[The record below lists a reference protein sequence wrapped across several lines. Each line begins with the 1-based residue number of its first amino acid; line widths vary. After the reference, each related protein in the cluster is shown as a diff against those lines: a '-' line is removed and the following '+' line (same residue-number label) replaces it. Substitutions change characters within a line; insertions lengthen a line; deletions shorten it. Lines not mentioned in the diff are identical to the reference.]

1 VFLIHGRIYM
11 SMTHKIK
18 YGVNDLGQAT
28 ALICAGFE
36 VIDLTPNPDSDRVTF
51 YFKPSERIAET
62 TQLYWSG
69 KLTVDAKQYW
79 QEMKNLKTRLYSL
92 R

>member
-1 VFLIHGRIYM
+1 MNSNHN
-11 SMTHKIK
+11 IK

-36 VIDLTPNPDSDRVTF
+36 VIDLAPNPDNDRVTF
-51 YFKPSERIAET
+51 YFQPSEKIAET
-62 TQLYWSG
+62 AQEYWSG
-69 KLTVDAKQYW
+69 KLKVDAKQYW
-79 QEMKNLKTRLYSL
+79 QEMKNLKTRLYSV